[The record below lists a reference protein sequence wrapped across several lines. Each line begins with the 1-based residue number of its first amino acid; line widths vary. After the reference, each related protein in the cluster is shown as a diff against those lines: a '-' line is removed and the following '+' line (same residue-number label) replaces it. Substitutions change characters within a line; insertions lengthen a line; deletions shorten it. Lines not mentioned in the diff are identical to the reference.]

1 MWRRVGNLSAR
12 PHDLNSNDLI
22 AFSSIANSYP
32 PYENSLRPRPFEAVL
47 ALVLPKDFL
56 YGAPGFETDPCL
68 RFLPAEHLAACYPP
82 FFSAVLESSPWDAG
96 CLLLPPTSVVKS
108 YQLVPSSCLAS
119 GPGPTGRL
127 GRNAEAG
134 VETAVEVTSPR
145 ERAALQALAQ
155 SMPLQSS
162 DWEFASN
169 SSESESKSMG
179 SDNHGA
185 TLSPKHRTLAHKV
198 SMRLFGGEKPRELEM
213 SEPMMLPKPPEWI
226 LEDDEDGKPYPDLEA
241 AAKRKASLMSKFKL
255 AAQKAGGAS
264 LSITSVIAAAKA
276 NDEPKRRLKR
286 RESMSQRIHTS
297 FFRAEKVTYCRV

>member
-1 MWRRVGNLSAR
+1 ML
-12 PHDLNSNDLI
+12 
-22 AFSSIANSYP
+22 AFTRLANSYP

-56 YGAPGFETDPCL
+56 YGAPDFETDPCL

-82 FFSAVLESSPWDAG
+82 FFSSVLDSSPWDAG
-96 CLLLPPTSVVKS
+96 CLLLPPATIVKA

-119 GPGPTGRL
+119 GPGPTGQL
-127 GRNAEAG
+127 GSDSEAG
-134 VETAVEVTSPR
+134 VEAAAGVITPR
-145 ERAALQALAQ
+145 ERTALQALAQ
-155 SMPLQSS
+155 SKPTQSNDLDATKNGGDNS
-162 DWEFASN
+162 D
-169 SSESESKSMG
+169 K
-179 SDNHGA
+179 
-185 TLSPKHRTLAHKV
+185 LSTDLAPKHRSPARKL
-198 SMRLFGGEKPRELEM
+198 SMRLFGGEKAIKLEM

-226 LEDDEDGKPYPDLEA
+226 PEDDEDGKPYPDLEA
-241 AAKRKASLMSKFKL
+241 AAKRKARLMSKFKL